1 MKRLLT
7 FITALTAALF
17 TSEAA
22 SDELKS
28 VLKDLDSHIENS
40 HIYVQQKQERIDQ
53 LRQKLEGATCSET
66 YDINYGLFEEYQSF
80 RYDSAYF
87 YANRSLELAG
97 QMNDQDKM
105 VRSRCAVVFCY
116 MSSGLFLEA
125 FDEMKKVD
133 ARNASLQVKKE
144 YYSLYN

>member
-7 FITALTAALF
+7 VITALTAALF

-53 LRQKLEGATCSET
+53 LRQKL
-66 YDINYGLFEEYQSF
+66 
-80 RYDSAYF
+80 
-87 YANRSLELAG
+87 
-97 QMNDQDKM
+97 
-105 VRSRCAVVFCY
+105 
-116 MSSGLFLEA
+116 
-125 FDEMKKVD
+125 
-133 ARNASLQVKKE
+133 
-144 YYSLYN
+144 